1 MSIAN
6 AFNQLLFLQKRPA
19 TIERNGSIAAVN
31 IFISPSNYA
40 RNLQGPEEIVSE
52 GKEFVISKKN
62 LESVN
67 YPRPKRGDV
76 IRDSEL
82 GKNTIV
88 DIREM
93 YDFGGAVIGYRL
105 RCE

>member
-1 MSIAN
+1 MSLAN
-6 AFNQLLFLQKRPA
+6 AFNQLLFLHRREA
-19 TIERNGSIAAVN
+19 TIERNGSIAAVQ

-40 RNLQGPEEIVSE
+40 RNLEGPEKTVSE
-52 GKEFVISKKN
+52 GKEFVISKSI
-62 LESVN
+62 LDSVN

-82 GKNTIV
+82 GKNTV
-88 DIREM
+88 ADIREM
-93 YDFGGAVIGYRL
+93 YDFGGSIIGYRV

>member
-1 MSIAN
+1 MSLAN
-6 AFNQLLFLQKRPA
+6 AFNQLLFLQSRPA
-19 TIERNGSIAAVN
+19 TIERNGSITAVS
-31 IFISPSNYA
+31 ILISPSNYA
-40 RNLQGPEEIVSE
+40 RNLQGPEETVSE
-52 GKEFVISKKN
+52 GKEFVVSKASLDKV
-62 LESVN
+62 S

-76 IRDSEL
+76 IRDVDL
-82 GKNTIV
+82 GKNTIA

>member
-1 MSIAN
+1 MSLAN

-19 TIERNGSIAAVN
+19 TIERNGSISAVN

-40 RNLQGPEEIVSE
+40 RNLQGPEETVSE
-52 GKEFVISKKN
+52 GKEFVISKKI
-62 LESVN
+62 LDLVS

-76 IRDSEL
+76 IRDVDL
-82 GKNTIV
+82 GKNTV
-88 DIREM
+88 ADIREM
-93 YDFGGAVIGYRL
+93 YDFGGAVIGYRI